1 MEVKN
6 KKKLYKPFQKIGKSR
21 CIVRWDYTPIMVQN
35 SRGETVESQIAKWQ
49 EQSFDYM
56 PTIDEIRDLIFA
68 YYNQQTDKKILS
80 GFTWKGMQIWLSQE
94 NQFNYKAFYDFA
106 VQTNGSNLPIT
117 IKTGDN
123 SNISYYTFNTIDEF
137 RNFYAEMLS
146 FIQTTVQDGWTK
158 KDSINFSEYS
168 SEI

>member
-56 PTIDEIRDLIFA
+56 PTIDEIRDL
-68 YYNQQTDKKILS
+68 
-80 GFTWKGMQIWLSQE
+80 KGMQIWLSQE

-137 RNFYAEMLS
+137 RNFYTEMLS
-146 FIQTTVQDGWTK
+146 FIQTTVQDGWAK
-158 KDSINFSEYS
+158 KDNINFSEYS